1 MKRRMQVG
9 VYRQKTTSEDKM
21 LAFCGCRWC
30 RELDRKTLNQA
41 FNYHV
46 AFIKGPQGRIITDR
60 RYNTA
65 QLLDVYLGKDSVRE
79 DRITWNPA
87 DPNRVA
93 IVLPGTG
100 VCTHFAA
107 NAALQ
112 W

>member
-1 MKRRMQVG
+1 MWLQV
-9 VYRQKTTSEDKM
+9 VQRARQED
-21 LAFCGCRWC
+21 
-30 RELDRKTLNQA
+30 LNQA

-93 IVLPGTG
+93 IVLPGAG
-100 VCTHFAA
+100 IRPHFASK
-107 NAALQ
+107 AAPR